1 MCPASAANSTTVR
14 RFMIAEDDLDDQ
26 LLIRDALEQNGVRGT
41 DITFVD
47 DGQELLNALN
57 GPGEPD
63 IILLDLNMPRK
74 DGRKAL
80 LEIKNNEALKHI
92 PVIVFTTSSE
102 HEDIRLTY
110 QYGGNTFF
118 TKPSRYEELVE
129 VMALIKRYWMETA
142 LLADLH

>member
-1 MCPASAANSTTVR
+1 MCPVSAISSTNVR